1 MKQKIFS
8 FAFMCSLMLL
18 VTSCF
23 DDDST
28 AWNNPL
34 TRITIDGIESAYE
47 KTAYVGDRL
56 QIQPIVETG
65 LSDDKVQYQWT
76 LLCEKTGDVTASGD
90 TLQPIEIGTAKDLD
104 YEVNVAPGKYQIR
117 LSVTDKVTG
126 NAALAMDSL
135 FKGESNTNIQNFWNT
150 LYQKDKERYLFQ
162 NRFHLD
168 N

>member
-47 KTAYVGDRL
+47 KTAYVGDRSIDVMCARNAGVQAIL
-56 QIQPIVETG
+56 FLPEGSPVEATG
-65 LSDDKVQYQWT
+65 QENRIIRDLT
-76 LLCEKTGDVTASGD
+76 ELLYSR
-90 TLQPIEIGTAKDLD
+90 Q
-104 YEVNVAPGKYQIR
+104 GK
-117 LSVTDKVTG
+117 K
-126 NAALAMDSL
+126 
-135 FKGESNTNIQNFWNT
+135 K
-150 LYQKDKERYLFQ
+150 
-162 NRFHLD
+162 
-168 N
+168 